1 MMTGEFGNERFDRG
15 LGLGGGGD
23 NAIRILHGFL
33 LSENDTKQLV
43 PGIASQWGV
52 SSDGL
57 TWTFTIRKGVKF
69 HDGSE
74 LTAEDVL
81 WSFQHNFGPQAPEW
95 SIHGSAVRIA
105 RNLDRIESSGPDKVG
120 VTSKTPEPGLPFT
133 VSAMGPYPLH
143 VMPKRAN
150 VHDEAAELA
159 YDQKPIG
166 AGIMSLE
173 KHVPANVMKFQRF
186 DDFYYRPDNG
196 FPEDKGVNF
205 QSVDLFL
212 APEEATRVAAIRAGE
227 ADMAPVT
234 LGAKEQVE
242 AGGGRLVF
250 GQEGVMV
257 DVTQYGCY
265 EPQYPCH
272 DRRVRQALNYAMDK
286 TVFQDLLG
294 GPEVFQ
300 AKGYSV
306 ITPST
311 IGYTPELDPWPF
323 DPDKARQLLADA
335 GYPGGKGFGKL
346 IVNTHASLS
355 MPLQVEAAQLGAE
368 FWRKELGID
377 VEVRVSDNT
386 VRKQMESDYRLNG
399 QIWWRDN
406 ETRIDG
412 SVGGVIANKFIDPKH
427 RTRSSSARL
436 RKYGGY
442 WTPTK
447 KPRLWRSCTCGFG
460 MKAISWV
467 LGM

>member
-133 VSAMGPYPLH
+133 VSAMGPDLLH

-196 FPEDKGVNF
+196 FPEDKRVNF

-234 LGAKEQVE
+234 LGGKG
-242 AGGGRLVF
+242 AGGGR
-250 GQEGVMV
+250 GRPPGV
-257 DVTQYGCY
+257 
-265 EPQYPCH
+265 
-272 DRRVRQALNYAMDK
+272 
-286 TVFQDLLG
+286 
-294 GPEVFQ
+294 
-300 AKGYSV
+300 
-306 ITPST
+306 
-311 IGYTPELDPWPF
+311 W
-323 DPDKARQLLADA
+323 
-335 GYPGGKGFGKL
+335 PGGYDGGC
-346 IVNTHASLS
+346 HA
-355 MPLQVEAAQLGAE
+355 
-368 FWRKELGID
+368 
-377 VEVRVSDNT
+377 VRV
-386 VRKQMESDYRLNG
+386 L
-399 QIWWRDN
+399 
-406 ETRIDG
+406 
-412 SVGGVIANKFIDPKH
+412 
-427 RTRSSSARL
+427 
-436 RKYGGY
+436 
-442 WTPTK
+442 
-447 KPRLWRSCTCGFG
+447 
-460 MKAISWV
+460 
-467 LGM
+467 

>member
-1 MMTGEFGNERFDRG
+1 
-15 LGLGGGGD
+15 
-23 NAIRILHGFL
+23 
-33 LSENDTKQLV
+33 
-43 PGIASQWGV
+43 
-52 SSDGL
+52 
-57 TWTFTIRKGVKF
+57 
-69 HDGSE
+69 
-74 LTAEDVL
+74 
-81 WSFQHNFGPQAPEW
+81 
-95 SIHGSAVRIA
+95 
-105 RNLDRIESSGPDKVG
+105 
-120 VTSKTPEPGLPFT
+120 
-133 VSAMGPYPLH
+133 
-143 VMPKRAN
+143 
-150 VHDEAAELA
+150 
-159 YDQKPIG
+159 
-166 AGIMSLE
+166 
-173 KHVPANVMKFQRF
+173 
-186 DDFYYRPDNG
+186 
-196 FPEDKGVNF
+196 
-205 QSVDLFL
+205 
-212 APEEATRVAAIRAGE
+212 
-227 ADMAPVT
+227 
-234 LGAKEQVE
+234 
-242 AGGGRLVF
+242 
-250 GQEGVMV
+250 MV

-265 EPQYPCH
+265 EPQYPRH

-377 VEVRVSDNT
+377 VKVRVSDNT

-460 MKAISWV
+460 MNAISWV